1 MQSGILGIEEQL
13 IAFHLLFE
21 QQVAATPDRI
31 AVIHEETQWTYQQ
44 LKKQADHI
52 AAYLRDQSL
61 KSEERVGICL
71 DRSPTAIAAM
81 IGIMK
86 AGGAFV
92 PLDPELP
99 NDRLCFILT
108 DAEISFVLCD
118 DRYRSLFS
126 GIESIHSIVMDQD
139 GIHGV
144 EADSGEDAES
154 WVASDVLPE
163 QLAYVMYTS
172 GSTGKPKGVMIE
184 HRSLAAYCWADID
197 VYHLTAADR
206 TLHFSTINFDISI
219 EEIFPPLLTGGS
231 VVIRHRGRSD
241 SHNELSSLIQEHDIT
256 AIHLAT
262 AYWHEWVDLMMV
274 SREVVPKTLRLMVVT
289 GEKVSVQH
297 YQRWQ
302 TICRHSVQWSNA
314 YGPTEATVSATVFT
328 PDAAWSGDSMPIGYP
343 LKRYEAYILD
353 DQLRP
358 LEPGTLGELAIAGPA
373 LARGYLNRQEL
384 TEKAFVEMTS
394 ADGTNRRIYRTGDLA
409 RVSANGAIEF
419 AGRIDH
425 QIKLGSYRIEP
436 GEIESII
443 QQFPRVLEALVLHE
457 RIGESKYLIAYV
469 ARGECP
475 ISAKD
480 LQDYLRDNLPTYM
493 VPQRFLFVERFPK
506 TINGKV
512 DRAALPSAEQAE
524 TVQQHDGDRDLD
536 GFEKQIAEM
545 WQDVLQIRSIGP
557 TDNFFFLGGS
567 SLLVTRVVAKIKE
580 RFDIQLP
587 VRDFFANPTLE
598 GLAGYLAT
606 LPGFTHDRSQ
616 SHHPKQVRPWI
627 PDIKATF
634 VDSGNERLFS
644 ICYPPRR
651 NSRNHAV
658 LICPAI
664 GHEYSRCHR
673 NLQQL
678 ALMLA
683 SEGYDA
689 VRFDY
694 AHTGDSSGSCL
705 LANIPQWQ
713 KDIET
718 MRNTILDADPKRRL
732 SMIGIRWGATL
743 LATAAHISGEQ
754 LILWDPVSSG
764 AEYIKLLQSFHRRTL
779 RDYVRFPVQ
788 RKSTSD
794 QLYGLT
800 ASSELRESIN
810 KICLPEEEHAGF
822 KRNLVISSKHYL
834 KKEIGNCNDP
844 NPYRDRKIIESN
856 DEVFWHQPE
865 LTESAF
871 ASPNTFRIILELLK
885 REVE

>member
-1 MQSGILGIEEQL
+1 MHSGILGTEEKL

-21 QQVAATPDRI
+21 QQVSATPERI

-44 LKKQADHI
+44 LKEQADQI
-52 AAYLRDQSL
+52 ADCLRDRCL

-71 DRSPTAIAAM
+71 DRSPTAIACM

-99 NDRLCFILT
+99 HDRLCFILT
-108 DAEISFVLCD
+108 DAEISLVLCHEC
-118 DRYRSLFS
+118 YRGLFS
-126 GIESIHSIVMDQD
+126 DLKQVQSIVIDQD
-139 GIHGV
+139 GIHGAEV
-144 EADSGEDAES
+144 DSGQNVGQWITTEVE
-154 WVASDVLPE
+154 PE

-197 VYHLTAADR
+197 VYHLTAEDR

-219 EEIFPPLLTGGS
+219 EEIFPPLLIGGS

-241 SHNELSSLIQEHDIT
+241 SHNELSALILEHDIT

-262 AYWHEWVDLMMV
+262 AYWHEWVDLMTV
-274 SREVVPKTLRLMVVT
+274 SGEFVPETLRLMVVT

-302 TICRHSVQWSNA
+302 KICRHSVQWSNA

-328 PDAAWSGDSMPIGYP
+328 PDANWSGESMPIGYP
-343 LKRYEAYILD
+343 LRRYEAYILD
-353 DQLRP
+353 DRLRP
-358 LEPGTLGELAIAGPA
+358 LELGNLGELAIAGPA

-384 TEKAFVEMTS
+384 TEKAFVEITC
-394 ADGTNRRIYRTGDLA
+394 ADGMNRRIYRTGDLA
-409 RVSANGAIEF
+409 RVSASGAIEF

-436 GEIESII
+436 GEIESVI

-457 RIGESKYLIAYV
+457 RIGENKYLIAYV
-469 ARGECP
+469 ARGEYQ

-493 VPQRFLFVERFPK
+493 IPQRFLFVERFPK

-512 DRAALPSAEQAE
+512 DRTALPSAEQAE

-567 SLLVTRVVAKIKE
+567 SLLVTRVVTKIKE

-598 GLAGYLAT
+598 GLAAYLVT
-606 LPGFTHDRSQ
+606 LPGFTSDRSQ
-616 SHHPKQVRPWI
+616 SHHPKIVRPWI
-627 PDIKATF
+627 PNITATF
-634 VDSGNERLFS
+634 IDSDKERLFS
-644 ICYPPRR
+644 ICYPPRKA
-651 NSRNHAV
+651 SRNHTV
-658 LICPAI
+658 VICPAI
-664 GHEYSRCHR
+664 GHEYSRSHR
-673 NLQQL
+673 NCQQL

-683 SEGYDA
+683 NEGYES

-694 AHTGDSSGSCL
+694 AYTGDSTGTCE
-705 LANIPQWQ
+705 LANIPQWK

-718 MRNTILDADPKRRL
+718 IRKALSHSQPKRRL
-732 SMIGIRWGATL
+732 SLIGIRWGATL
-743 LATAAHISGEQ
+743 LANVTDITGEQ
-754 LILWDPVSSG
+754 MILWDPVCSG
-764 AEYIKLLQSFHRRTL
+764 AEYIKLLQRFTRRTL
-779 RDYVRFPVQ
+779 RDYVRYPVR
-788 RKSTSD
+788 RKSSKD

-800 ASSELRESIN
+800 ASSDLQQAISEMS
-810 KICLPEEEHAGF
+810 LPEVEHTGF
-822 KRNLVISSKHYL
+822 KRTTLISSKNYL
-834 KKEIGNCNDP
+834 KSEMGNSSVP
-844 NPYRDRKIIESN
+844 NTCRGRTVIESD
-856 DEVFWHQPE
+856 DEIFWHRPE
-865 LTESAF
+865 LTECAF
-871 ASPNTFRIILELLK
+871 ASPNTSRIILELLN
-885 REVE
+885 RETE

>member
-1 MQSGILGIEEQL
+1 MHSGILGIEEKL

-21 QQVAATPDRI
+21 QQVAAAPERI

-44 LKKQADHI
+44 LKDQSDQI
-52 AAYLRDQSL
+52 AAYLRDRSL

-71 DRSPTAIAAM
+71 DRSPAAVASM

-99 NDRLCFILT
+99 HDRLCFILT
-108 DAEISFVLCD
+108 DAEISLVLCHES
-118 DRYRSLFS
+118 YRDLFS
-126 GIESIHSIVMDQD
+126 ELDQVQSIVIEQD
-139 GIHGV
+139 GIHGAEVNVGQDARQWIAAEV
-144 EADSGEDAES
+144 E
-154 WVASDVLPE
+154 PE

-197 VYHLTAADR
+197 VYHLTADDK

-219 EEIFPPLLTGGS
+219 EEIFPPLLIGGS

-241 SHNELSSLIQEHDIT
+241 SHNELSALIQEHDVT

-262 AYWHEWVDLMMV
+262 AYWHEWVDLMTV
-274 SREVVPKTLRLMVVT
+274 SCEYVPDTLRLMVVT

-302 TICRHSVQWSNA
+302 KICRHHVQWSNA

-328 PDAAWSGDSMPIGYP
+328 PDATWSGESMPIGYP
-343 LKRYEAYILD
+343 LKRYQAFILD

-358 LEPGTLGELAIAGPA
+358 LTPGSLGELAIAGPA

-384 TEKAFVEMTS
+384 TEKAFVEV
-394 ADGTNRRIYRTGDLA
+394 ACPDGENRRVYRTGDLA
-409 RVSANGAIEF
+409 RFNPGGAIEF

-425 QIKLGSYRIEP
+425 QIKVGSYRIEP
-436 GEIESII
+436 GEIESVI

-457 RIGESKYLIAYV
+457 RIGENKYLIAYV
-469 ARGECP
+469 AQGEYQ

-493 VPQRFLFVERFPK
+493 IPQRFLFVERFPK

-512 DRAALPSAEQAE
+512 DRTALPSAEQAE

-536 GFEKQIAEM
+536 DFEKQIAEM

-557 TDNFFFLGGS
+557 MDNFFFLGGS
-567 SLLVTRVVAKIKE
+567 SLLVTRVVTKIKE

-598 GLAGYLAT
+598 GLAAYLAT
-606 LPGFTHDRSQ
+606 LPGFTPDRSRC
-616 SHHPKQVRPWI
+616 HHPKPIRPWN
-627 PDIKATF
+627 PSIKATF
-634 VDSGNERLFS
+634 IDSDKERLFS
-644 ICYPPRR
+644 ICYPPRK
-651 NSRNHAV
+651 NSRNHTV
-658 LICPAI
+658 VICPAI
-664 GHEYSRCHR
+664 GHEYSRSHR

-683 SEGYDA
+683 NEGYDS

-694 AHTGDSSGSCL
+694 AYTGDSTGACE
-705 LANIPQWQ
+705 LANIPQWK

-718 MRNTILDADPKRRL
+718 IRKVFSNSQSKRRL
-732 SMIGIRWGATL
+732 SLIGIRWGATL
-743 LATAAHISGEQ
+743 LANITDIAGEQ
-754 LILWDPVSSG
+754 LILWDPVFSG
-764 AEYIKLLQSFHRRTL
+764 SEYVKLLKRFTCRTL
-779 RDYVRFPVQ
+779 RDYVRFPIQ
-788 RKSTSD
+788 RISSND

-800 ASSELRESIN
+800 ASSDLQQAISEMS
-810 KICLPEEEHAGF
+810 LPEFEHAGF
-822 KRNLVISSKHYL
+822 KKNTWISSKNYL
-834 KKEIGNCNDP
+834 KNEVGNRRVFNAH
-844 NPYRDRKIIESN
+844 NSRAVIESN
-856 DEVFWHQPE
+856 DEIFWHRPE
-865 LTESAF
+865 LTECAF
-871 ASPNTFRIILELLK
+871 ASPNTFRIILELLN
-885 REVE
+885 RETE

>member
-1 MQSGILGIEEQL
+1 MHSVIPGIEEKL

-21 QQVAATPDRI
+21 QQVAATPDCI
-31 AVIHEETQWTYQQ
+31 AVIHEETTWTYQQ
-44 LKKQADHI
+44 LKDQADQI
-52 AAYLRDQSL
+52 AAYLRVQSL
-61 KSEERVGICL
+61 KPEERVGICL
-71 DRSPTAIAAM
+71 DRSPTAIASM

-99 NDRLCFILT
+99 HDRLCFILS
-108 DAEISFVLCD
+108 DAGISLVLCHES
-118 DRYRSLFS
+118 YRGLFS
-126 GIESIHSIVMDQD
+126 GLEQVQSIVVDQE
-139 GIHGV
+139 GIRRAGV
-144 EADSGEDAES
+144 GSEQDAGQWIAAE
-154 WVASDVLPE
+154 VEPE

-197 VYHLTAADR
+197 VYYLTAEDR

-219 EEIFPPLLTGGS
+219 EEIFPPLLIGGS
-231 VVIRHRGRSD
+231 VVIRHSGRSD
-241 SHNELSSLIQEHDIT
+241 SHNELSALIQEHDIT

-274 SREVVPKTLRLMVVT
+274 SCEFVPETLRLMVVT

-302 TICRHSVQWSNA
+302 KICRHSVQWSNA

-328 PDAAWSGDSMPIGYP
+328 PDANWDGESMPIGYP

-353 DQLRP
+353 DRLRP
-358 LEPGTLGELAIAGPA
+358 LEPGNLGELAIAGPA

-384 TEKAFVEMTS
+384 TEKAFVEIAL
-394 ADGTNRRIYRTGDLA
+394 ADGRIRRIYRTGDLA
-409 RVSANGAIEF
+409 RVSASGAIEF

-436 GEIESII
+436 GEIESVI

-457 RIGESKYLIAYV
+457 RIGENKYLIAYV
-469 ARGECP
+469 ARGDYQ

-493 VPQRFLFVERFPK
+493 IPQRFLFVERFPK

-512 DRAALPSAEQAE
+512 DRTALPSAEQAE
-524 TVQQHDGDRDLD
+524 TVQQREGDRELD
-536 GFEKQIAEM
+536 DFEKQIAEM

-567 SLLVTRVVAKIKE
+567 SLLVTRVVTKIKE
-580 RFDIQLP
+580 QFDIQLP

-598 GLAGYLAT
+598 SLAAYLVT
-606 LPGFTHDRSQ
+606 LPGFIPDRSL
-616 SHHPKQVRPWI
+616 SHHPKPFRPWI
-627 PDIKATF
+627 PNIKATF
-634 VDSGNERLFS
+634 IDSDKERLFS
-644 ICYPPRR
+644 ICYPPRKS
-651 NSRNHAV
+651 SRNHTV
-658 LICPAI
+658 VICPAI
-664 GHEYSRCHR
+664 GHEYSRSHR

-683 SEGYDA
+683 NEGYDA

-694 AHTGDSSGSCL
+694 AYTGDSTGDCE
-705 LANIPQWQ
+705 LANIPQWK

-718 MRNTILDADPKRRL
+718 ICKVFSQSPPKHRL
-732 SMIGIRWGATL
+732 SLLGIRWGATL
-743 LATAAHISGEQ
+743 LANVTGIAGEQ
-754 LILWDPVSSG
+754 LILWDPVFSG
-764 AEYIKLLQSFHRRTL
+764 HEYVKLLKRFTRRTL
-779 RDYVRFPVQ
+779 RDYVRFPIQ
-788 RKSTSD
+788 RTSSSD

-800 ASSELRESIN
+800 ASSDLQQAIN
-810 KICLPEEEHAGF
+810 EICLSEFEHAGF
-822 KRNLVISSKHYL
+822 KRNTWISSKNYL
-834 KKEIGNCNDP
+834 KNEIGNRSVP
-844 NPYRDRKIIESN
+844 KSYSSRTVIESN
-856 DEVFWHQPE
+856 DEIFWHRPE
-865 LTESAF
+865 LTECAF
-871 ASPNTFRIILELLK
+871 ASPNTFRIILELLN
-885 REVE
+885 RETE